1 MKNKHEK
8 SEGKRFENREKE
20 MERHLSKELGINLE
34 KREKKMNGH
43 GEGTGKHCKM
53 RKRGM

>member
-8 SEGKRFENREKE
+8 SESGYFEKREKN

-34 KREKKMNGH
+34 KKEKNDKGCKCK
-43 GEGTGKHCKM
+43 GKCKC
-53 RKRGM
+53 KGNES